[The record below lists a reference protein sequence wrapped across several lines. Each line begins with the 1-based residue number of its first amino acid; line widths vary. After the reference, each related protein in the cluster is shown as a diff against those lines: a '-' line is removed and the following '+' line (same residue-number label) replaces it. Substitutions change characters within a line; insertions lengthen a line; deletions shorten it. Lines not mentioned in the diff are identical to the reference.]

1 MFSRTLGVTLAVLV
15 LSACGGAKVVKEPQP
30 VEVTT
35 ALAEAAD
42 ARLAARLD
50 WVIVRN
56 ARMAWAKNA
65 DWDEYHLRVRNLS
78 ATPIELLDVSVFD
91 SLGTRVQPLGTR
103 KQLVKGSRSSARRY
117 RDSGLKVKAGVG
129 GTGLIIAGATATG
142 AVGAAYLYAMGMAPG
157 MGISGLS
164 AAGAGLLVAG
174 PAVFAIGIVRAVNNT
189 KVNNRILA
197 LQSTLPLSIAGN
209 AEQRLILF
217 YPLAPAPGH
226 IQVRY
231 RDTQGEGTLDIDT
244 TQALAGLHLP
254 AAGTAAVIDPSAQ
267 GK

>member
-1 MFSRTLGVTLAVLV
+1 MASRTLGVTLAVLV

-56 ARMAWAKNA
+56 ASTAWAKNA

-103 KQLVKGSRSSARRY
+103 KQLVTGSKSSARRY
-117 RDSGLKVKAGVG
+117 RDSGLKVKAGAG
-129 GTGLIIAGATATG
+129 GTGLIIAGATTTG
-142 AVGAAYLYAMGMAPG
+142 AMGAAYLYAVGMAPG
-157 MGISGLS
+157 MGMSVS

-174 PAVFAIGIVRAVNNT
+174 PAVFAIGIIRAVNNT

-231 RDTQGEGTLDIDT
+231 RDTQGEATLNINT

-254 AAGTAAVIDPSAQ
+254 AAGTATVIDPSAQ
-267 GK
+267 SK

>member
-42 ARLAARLD
+42 ARVAAQLD

-56 ARMAWAKNA
+56 ASTAWAKNA

-103 KQLVKGSRSSARRY
+103 KQLVTGSKSSARRY

-142 AVGAAYLYAMGMAPG
+142 AVGAAYLYAVGMAPG
-157 MGISGLS
+157 MGMSVS

-174 PAVFAIGIVRAVNNT
+174 PAVFAIGIIRAVNNT

-217 YPLAPAPGH
+217 YPLAPAPDH

-231 RDTQGEGTLDIDT
+231 RDTQGEATLDIDT
-244 TQALAGLHLP
+244 TQTLAGLHLP

-267 GK
+267 GR